1 MFILILIVFF
11 ILLVLLKGK
20 KMTSM
25 AKRSAITIVSFWSL
39 CLFVSTFNPF
49 GLYDVSSY
57 VYLLLIL
64 NVCCFAFGFV
74 SKNDAKNQ
82 KRAEIFD
89 FGIENLLESKI
100 YLISILFSITV
111 TWYLTYNQRSV
122 VAIYNLGY
130 LRENFY
136 VLMFEGKPLL
146 AFIYVNLLQPAY
158 EFALFLLCYLLVYK
172 RNIKHIILLSLFIVP
187 FMFISGGR
195 TRAMMIV
202 FYFAFIVLGNNLFNK
217 AKETNSFLSLKF
229 KHILGVSIIFLFLFL
244 LFSYTSVLRLGAEEL
259 DKESMS
265 AGIEKSA
272 TQICTYCTGS
282 FRAFQYS
289 LEHDYLNEI
298 GGLKFGRATFGGLES
313 FLERIIRHLL
323 GIQMPNVTEQTVNM
337 LQTNEITVGSGVQ
350 SSFNYAY
357 TNLIYNYCDF
367 GVFGILLFPFL
378 FGRFFKRFLD
388 FAWNYP
394 SIYSLALVAY
404 LFEIGIY
411 SVFSLLTATD
421 PASIPY
427 IILLIMLS
435 KKNKRFKT
443 NFLRK

>member
-1 MFILILIVFF
+1 MSIVILIVFF
-11 ILLVLLKGK
+11 ILFMLLKGN
-20 KMTSM
+20 KMTSI
-25 AKRSAITIVSFWSL
+25 AKRSAIVIVGFWSV

-64 NVCCFAFGFV
+64 NVCVFTFGFL
-74 SKNDAKNQ
+74 SKREEERNRLYGK
-82 KRAEIFD
+82 FD
-89 FGIENLLESKI
+89 LGIDNLLESKI
-100 YLISILFSITV
+100 YLSFITFSIIV
-111 TWYLTYNQRSV
+111 TWYLTYQQRSV
-122 VAIYNLGY
+122 VSLYNLGY
-130 LRENFY
+130 LRDNFY
-136 VLMFEGKPLL
+136 VVMFEGKPLL

-158 EFALFLLCYLLVYK
+158 EFALFLICFLLVYK
-172 RNIKHIILLSLFIVP
+172 RNIKHIILLTLFIAP

-202 FYFAFIVLGNNLFNK
+202 FYFTFIVLGNNLFNR
-217 AKETNSFLSLKF
+217 AKQITSTLYFSY
-229 KHILGVSIIFLFLFL
+229 KHVFGVSIIFVFLFL

-282 FRAFQYS
+282 FRAFQYA
-289 LEHDYLNEI
+289 LDHDYLNEI
-298 GGLKFGRATFGGLES
+298 GGIKLGRATFGGLES
-313 FLERIIRHLL
+313 FSERLIRHLT
-323 GIQMPNVTEQTVNM
+323 GFQIPNVTERTVIM

-357 TNLIYNYCDF
+357 TNLIYNYFDF

-378 FGRFFKRFLD
+378 FGRFFKKYLD
-388 FAWNYP
+388 FAWNNP
-394 SIYSLALVAY
+394 SVFSLALVAY

-427 IILLIMLS
+427 IIILIILS
-435 KKNKRFKT
+435 KKYKNKKT
-443 NFLRK
+443 IFL